1 MTQRAIQNAKNQS
14 AKLLLMNPRAFR
26 QLAMIPIEESKK
38 LRTFATDGKT
48 IFVNVS
54 YAKGLSDKVIR
65 GILIHELLHILGKH
79 GLRRGDF
86 HQRLWNAACDYVIN
100 GWIMQ
105 SNRYGK
111 DFTLPTDALL
121 SERYSYNG
129 RSAEEVARDLL
140 NRGWRA
146 PVKTSKS
153 HYPTK
158 WNGPPDYGMGGIG
171 DDPWSGSPVC

>member
-1 MTQRAIQNAKNQS
+1 MSQLVIQNVKAQRRKLVLTDQRAFH
-14 AKLLLMNPRAFR
+14 LLLR
-26 QLAMIPIEESKK
+26 IPIYERKRIK
-38 LRTFATDGKT
+38 TAATDGNR
-48 IFVNVS
+48 IFFNVS
-54 YAKGLSDKVIR
+54 FAKQLSDKNLR
-65 GILIHELLHILGKH
+65 GILLHEFLHILCEH
-79 GLRRGDF
+79 RLRRGDF

-140 NRGWRA
+140 NRGWGA

-158 WNGPPDYGMGGIG
+158 WNGPPDYGMGGIL
-171 DDPWSGSPVC
+171 DDPCSGSLVC